1 MDYSYSGRA
10 LAPDEAVVIHVGG
23 LKEELQDIMCEI
35 EETLVMVDSRI
46 MRNRCV
52 CKQIDQLKE
61 YIRQMNAK
69 LGEMPDE
76 QLSVNN
82 N

>member
-1 MDYSYSGRA
+1 M

-35 EETLVMVDSRI
+35 EETVVMIESRNG
-46 MRNRCV
+46 RNRCV
-52 CKQIDQLKE
+52 CHQIDQLKE